1 MKRFYTA
8 IVRRRRLVL
17 AVFALAAVLS
27 VFAVRQV
34 KVDYDIND
42 YLPPESPSTT
52 AIEVMNGAFTGGI
65 PNMRVMVRDVT
76 VPQALE
82 YKEKLA
88 AIDGVSS
95 VAWLD
100 DSLDV
105 TVPLQMQDTATVE
118 SYYKDGCALFTV
130 TVEDEKRLEAVAA
143 VRELIG
149 EGNAL
154 EGAAVS
160 TAVATNS
167 TVTEVAKIA
176 AIAVVYVLFILIL
189 TTDSWAEPLLV
200 LTGLGAAILLNNGTN
215 LIFGTIS
222 FVTNAAGS
230 ILQLAVSL
238 DYSVFLIHRFAECRA
253 ENPDASPEEC
263 MVDALCRSTGSILS
277 SGLTTVIGFLALVL
291 MQFQIGPDLGLA
303 LAKGVVLSLVTVFT
317 FMPALTLA
325 AYQWMDKTHHRPLLP
340 SFDKFGRFVARIM
353 LPMALVLVILM
364 VPSYLASN
372 SNQYYYGAAHMFG
385 ENTRLGADTAAIE
398 ETFGRSDTYVVLV
411 PEGDTATQQKL
422 SDALHAIPEVTGI
435 LSYVDNAGASVPPEF
450 VPGDTLGLLVSGGYT
465 RMVLT
470 VDADTEGDGAF
481 ALVERV
487 RATVQQYYPDNYYLA
502 GQGVSTYDLMDTIT
516 ADMVKVNLLAIGA
529 VFLILLLMKRQ
540 LLLPIILVLSIETA
554 IWINLAIPYF
564 RGQYVFY
571 IAYLIISSVQLG
583 ATVDYAIL
591 FSDRY
596 QEFRETLGRKE
607 AVAATV
613 SAVTTSV
620 STTGSAMAVV
630 GFLMGAIST
639 NQLLGQLGNFLG
651 VGSLVSLAI
660 VLSALPGFLY
670 LADPLIIKKEKTAE
684 GGLTEMKHR
693 FVRRVSALAL
703 AGCLLAGSSLPAFAA
718 ASAAKEEVIYANLTA
733 SGAVTGV
740 YAVNSF
746 SVQAGDTVAD
756 HGSYTAVR
764 NMTTS
769 DAVEQSGDTVTV
781 HVAEDGKLYYEGT
794 MDAATALPWVV
805 KLTYT
810 LDGAEISPD
819 ELGGKSGA
827 LSIRLQVSRNPD
839 CTGSFFDDYAL
850 QVTMSLDTGLARN
863 ISAPGATVANVG
875 SKKQLS
881 YILLPGADS
890 DVTVTADVT
899 DFAMDAVS
907 LNGVRLN
914 LNLDLGDMDLTGML
928 EQLQSGSVQLDD
940 GANALADGIAQVQAG
955 IDTLNGNSGALTGG
969 SARVRAALT
978 QMQTALNGISASTDE
993 LNTLLD
999 ASTQIRDGIARLD
1012 EGAAQLEQ
1020 QVSFEAY
1027 KAILKENGL
1036 DLDVVKDGNAKAIQ
1050 QLQGMVWMMPQLK
1063 DVILLLQGSTAN
1075 IDAMQTYLDT
1085 VNGGIAQLHEGS
1097 STLNGS
1103 YGEFDAGVRQLAG
1116 VLTGMLGNLSVLTD
1130 GVNQL
1135 AAQYV
1140 QLDDGLNAYTDGV
1153 AQLKAG
1159 VAQLAEGASQLT
1171 GGTGELRSS
1180 VSDIDMG
1187 AQLDGLLNSLSGGG
1201 EVQSFTSA
1209 ENTEVGAVQFALQTT
1224 AITAPAPAA
1233 QPEPAAVTLTFW
1245 QKLLKLFGL
1254 YKG

>member
-1 MKRFYTA
+1 MMKRFYTA

-143 VRELIG
+143 VRDLIG

-325 AYQWMDKTHHRPLLP
+325 CYKWMDKTHHRPLLP

-435 LSYVDNAGASVPPEF
+435 LSYVDNAGASIPPEF
-450 VPGDTLGLLVSGGYT
+450 VPPDTLKLLVSGGCT

-470 VDADTEGDGAF
+470 VDADTEGDAAF

-540 LLLPIILVLSIETA
+540 LLLPVILVLSIETA

-670 LADPLIIKKEKTAE
+670 LADPLIIKK
-684 GGLTEMKHR
+684 
-693 FVRRVSALAL
+693 
-703 AGCLLAGSSLPAFAA
+703 
-718 ASAAKEEVIYANLTA
+718 
-733 SGAVTGV
+733 
-740 YAVNSF
+740 
-746 SVQAGDTVAD
+746 
-756 HGSYTAVR
+756 
-764 NMTTS
+764 
-769 DAVEQSGDTVTV
+769 
-781 HVAEDGKLYYEGT
+781 
-794 MDAATALPWVV
+794 
-805 KLTYT
+805 
-810 LDGAEISPD
+810 
-819 ELGGKSGA
+819 
-827 LSIRLQVSRNPD
+827 
-839 CTGSFFDDYAL
+839 
-850 QVTMSLDTGLARN
+850 
-863 ISAPGATVANVG
+863 
-875 SKKQLS
+875 KKQLK
-881 YILLPGADS
+881 
-890 DVTVTADVT
+890 
-899 DFAMDAVS
+899 
-907 LNGVRLN
+907 
-914 LNLDLGDMDLTGML
+914 
-928 EQLQSGSVQLDD
+928 
-940 GANALADGIAQVQAG
+940 
-955 IDTLNGNSGALTGG
+955 
-969 SARVRAALT
+969 
-978 QMQTALNGISASTDE
+978 
-993 LNTLLD
+993 
-999 ASTQIRDGIARLD
+999 
-1012 EGAAQLEQ
+1012 
-1020 QVSFEAY
+1020 EA
-1027 KAILKENGL
+1027 
-1036 DLDVVKDGNAKAIQ
+1036 
-1050 QLQGMVWMMPQLK
+1050 
-1063 DVILLLQGSTAN
+1063 
-1075 IDAMQTYLDT
+1075 
-1085 VNGGIAQLHEGS
+1085 
-1097 STLNGS
+1097 
-1103 YGEFDAGVRQLAG
+1103 
-1116 VLTGMLGNLSVLTD
+1116 
-1130 GVNQL
+1130 
-1135 AAQYV
+1135 
-1140 QLDDGLNAYTDGV
+1140 
-1153 AQLKAG
+1153 
-1159 VAQLAEGASQLT
+1159 
-1171 GGTGELRSS
+1171 
-1180 VSDIDMG
+1180 
-1187 AQLDGLLNSLSGGG
+1187 
-1201 EVQSFTSA
+1201 
-1209 ENTEVGAVQFALQTT
+1209 
-1224 AITAPAPAA
+1224 
-1233 QPEPAAVTLTFW
+1233 
-1245 QKLLKLFGL
+1245 
-1254 YKG
+1254 

>member
-1 MKRFYTA
+1 MMKRFYTA

-143 VRELIG
+143 VRDLIG

-325 AYQWMDKTHHRPLLP
+325 CYKWMDKTHHKPLLP
-340 SFDKFGRFVARIM
+340 SFDKFGRFV
-353 LPMALVLVILM
+353 
-364 VPSYLASN
+364 
-372 SNQYYYGAAHMFG
+372 AHMFG

-435 LSYVDNAGASVPPEF
+435 LSYVDNAGASIPPEF

-487 RATVQQYYPDNYYLA
+487 RATVQRYYPDNYYLA

-670 LADPLIIKKEKTAE
+670 LADPLIIKK
-684 GGLTEMKHR
+684 
-693 FVRRVSALAL
+693 
-703 AGCLLAGSSLPAFAA
+703 
-718 ASAAKEEVIYANLTA
+718 
-733 SGAVTGV
+733 
-740 YAVNSF
+740 
-746 SVQAGDTVAD
+746 
-756 HGSYTAVR
+756 
-764 NMTTS
+764 
-769 DAVEQSGDTVTV
+769 
-781 HVAEDGKLYYEGT
+781 
-794 MDAATALPWVV
+794 
-805 KLTYT
+805 
-810 LDGAEISPD
+810 
-819 ELGGKSGA
+819 
-827 LSIRLQVSRNPD
+827 
-839 CTGSFFDDYAL
+839 
-850 QVTMSLDTGLARN
+850 
-863 ISAPGATVANVG
+863 
-875 SKKQLS
+875 KKQ
-881 YILLPGADS
+881 PK
-890 DVTVTADVT
+890 
-899 DFAMDAVS
+899 
-907 LNGVRLN
+907 
-914 LNLDLGDMDLTGML
+914 
-928 EQLQSGSVQLDD
+928 
-940 GANALADGIAQVQAG
+940 
-955 IDTLNGNSGALTGG
+955 
-969 SARVRAALT
+969 
-978 QMQTALNGISASTDE
+978 
-993 LNTLLD
+993 
-999 ASTQIRDGIARLD
+999 
-1012 EGAAQLEQ
+1012 
-1020 QVSFEAY
+1020 EA
-1027 KAILKENGL
+1027 
-1036 DLDVVKDGNAKAIQ
+1036 
-1050 QLQGMVWMMPQLK
+1050 
-1063 DVILLLQGSTAN
+1063 
-1075 IDAMQTYLDT
+1075 
-1085 VNGGIAQLHEGS
+1085 
-1097 STLNGS
+1097 
-1103 YGEFDAGVRQLAG
+1103 
-1116 VLTGMLGNLSVLTD
+1116 
-1130 GVNQL
+1130 
-1135 AAQYV
+1135 
-1140 QLDDGLNAYTDGV
+1140 
-1153 AQLKAG
+1153 
-1159 VAQLAEGASQLT
+1159 
-1171 GGTGELRSS
+1171 
-1180 VSDIDMG
+1180 
-1187 AQLDGLLNSLSGGG
+1187 
-1201 EVQSFTSA
+1201 
-1209 ENTEVGAVQFALQTT
+1209 
-1224 AITAPAPAA
+1224 
-1233 QPEPAAVTLTFW
+1233 
-1245 QKLLKLFGL
+1245 
-1254 YKG
+1254 

>member
-1 MKRFYTA
+1 
-8 IVRRRRLVL
+8 
-17 AVFALAAVLS
+17 
-27 VFAVRQV
+27 
-34 KVDYDIND
+34 
-42 YLPPESPSTT
+42 
-52 AIEVMNGAFTGGI
+52 
-65 PNMRVMVRDVT
+65 
-76 VPQALE
+76 
-82 YKEKLA
+82 
-88 AIDGVSS
+88 
-95 VAWLD
+95 
-100 DSLDV
+100 
-105 TVPLQMQDTATVE
+105 
-118 SYYKDGCALFTV
+118 
-130 TVEDEKRLEAVAA
+130 
-143 VRELIG
+143 
-149 EGNAL
+149 
-154 EGAAVS
+154 
-160 TAVATNS
+160 
-167 TVTEVAKIA
+167 
-176 AIAVVYVLFILIL
+176 
-189 TTDSWAEPLLV
+189 
-200 LTGLGAAILLNNGTN
+200 
-215 LIFGTIS
+215 
-222 FVTNAAGS
+222 
-230 ILQLAVSL
+230 
-238 DYSVFLIHRFAECRA
+238 
-253 ENPDASPEEC
+253 
-263 MVDALCRSTGSILS
+263 
-277 SGLTTVIGFLALVL
+277 
-291 MQFQIGPDLGLA
+291 
-303 LAKGVVLSLVTVFT
+303 
-317 FMPALTLA
+317 
-325 AYQWMDKTHHRPLLP
+325 
-340 SFDKFGRFVARIM
+340 
-353 LPMALVLVILM
+353 
-364 VPSYLASN
+364 
-372 SNQYYYGAAHMFG
+372 
-385 ENTRLGADTAAIE
+385 
-398 ETFGRSDTYVVLV
+398 
-411 PEGDTATQQKL
+411 
-422 SDALHAIPEVTGI
+422 
-435 LSYVDNAGASVPPEF
+435 
-450 VPGDTLGLLVSGGYT
+450 
-465 RMVLT
+465 
-470 VDADTEGDGAF
+470 
-481 ALVERV
+481 
-487 RATVQQYYPDNYYLA
+487 
-502 GQGVSTYDLMDTIT
+502 
-516 ADMVKVNLLAIGA
+516 
-529 VFLILLLMKRQ
+529 
-540 LLLPIILVLSIETA
+540 
-554 IWINLAIPYF
+554 
-564 RGQYVFY
+564 
-571 IAYLIISSVQLG
+571 
-583 ATVDYAIL
+583 
-591 FSDRY
+591 
-596 QEFRETLGRKE
+596 
-607 AVAATV
+607 
-613 SAVTTSV
+613 
-620 STTGSAMAVV
+620 
-630 GFLMGAIST
+630 
-639 NQLLGQLGNFLG
+639 
-651 VGSLVSLAI
+651 
-660 VLSALPGFLY
+660 
-670 LADPLIIKKEKTAE
+670 
-684 GGLTEMKHR
+684 MKHR

-781 HVAEDGKLYYEGT
+781 HVTEDGKLYYEGT
-794 MDAATALPWVV
+794 MDVATALPWVV

-810 LDGAEISPD
+810 LDGAEIRPD

-863 ISAPGATVANVG
+863 IEAPGATVANVG

-1027 KAILKENGL
+1027 KAI
-1036 DLDVVKDGNAKAIQ
+1036 Q

-1159 VAQLAEGASQLT
+1159 AAQLAEGASQLT

-1180 VSDIDMG
+1180 VSGIDMG
-1187 AQLDGLLNSLSGGG
+1187 AQLDSLLNSLSGGG